1 MMYTDQEHQRSYID
15 FLILMTKRSASAL
28 AVDAGIA
35 PSTLNR
41 LLNSKKHDYLLST
54 KTLNKL
60 GMSTGYPYHREFDY
74 ANKLT
79 KTPLQ
84 VNVVAEGPEQFL
96 SVPIYDI
103 RASAGDGSLVED
115 GQPTGFQPYREQEI
129 ARLSRANVEDLAVIQ
144 VAGDSMWDT
153 LHDGDKVLVDRTVVR
168 IVRDGIYIIAYEG
181 ELLVKR
187 CQRDLENGNVIVKS
201 DNPAYDS
208 FRITNGDQLNVIGRV
223 VWIGRALG

>member
-1 MMYTDQEHQRSYID
+1 MYTDQEHQKSYIE
-15 FLILMTKRSASAL
+15 FLIIMTEWSASKL
-28 AVDAGIA
+28 AVEAGVA

-41 LLNSKKHDYLLST
+41 LLNDKNHDYLLSA
-54 KTLNKL
+54 KTLNKV
-60 GMSTGYPYHREFDY
+60 GMATGFIYHRQFDY
-74 ANKLT
+74 TNKLT
-79 KTPLQ
+79 KFPME
-84 VNVVAEGPEQFL
+84 VKVVTEEPEQYL

-129 ARLSRANVEDLAVIQ
+129 SRLSRANVEDLAVIQ

-153 LHDGDKVLVDRTVVR
+153 LHDGDKVLVERTVKR

-187 CQRDLENGNVIVKS
+187 CQRDLENGHVIVKS
-201 DNPAYDS
+201 DNKAYDS
-208 FRITNGDQLNVIGRV
+208 FRIKDGDQLNVVGRV
-223 VWIGRALG
+223 IWIGRALG